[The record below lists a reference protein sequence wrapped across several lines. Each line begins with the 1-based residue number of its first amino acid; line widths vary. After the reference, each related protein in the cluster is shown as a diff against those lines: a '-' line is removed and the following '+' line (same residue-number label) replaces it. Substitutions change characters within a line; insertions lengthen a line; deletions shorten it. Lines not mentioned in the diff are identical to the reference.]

1 MNLDSQEKIKKP
13 TSPSELENKENQII
27 DNLKKSQ
34 KKKLMFN
41 LLLITFILILIVA
54 IGAFL
59 FLK

>member
-34 KKKLMFN
+34 KKN
-41 LLLITFILILIVA
+41 
-54 IGAFL
+54 
-59 FLK
+59 